1 MHISVLYLIC
11 FGSLLISV
19 ELFLLLRTG
28 DIDQSLKDATCIV
41 EIWVRNIG
49 YVCLYMAIFCK
60 LWRAYKVA
68 QFRKNQIIL
77 PKHVIGPFVVML
89 MAVIAVTITQT
100 ILDPPVW
107 QAKVVPG
114 IGNVG
119 LCLPS
124 ASYASLIGDRKS
136 NSLIN
141 NPYIWIEITEHSL
154 LLLCLTMMLLMAYK
168 ARRIPENISD
178 SRKVFQAVFTS
189 VFLSF
194 LMIGLD
200 WVGRQISNM
209 SMLIFARSLRHFFDA
224 ILYVGFLVV
233 PKIYIVWREKRI
245 RTGSDVT
252 DGRLPN
258 SILSTSRA
266 ESGGGGRVY
275 VRGVDLAS
283 GQVQILSGPSGD
295 TPNSL

>member
-1 MHISVLYLIC
+1 
-11 FGSLLISV
+11 
-19 ELFLLLRTG
+19 
-28 DIDQSLKDATCIV
+28 
-41 EIWVRNIG
+41 
-49 YVCLYMAIFCK
+49 MAIFCK

-89 MAVIAVTITQT
+89 MAVIAVTIAET
-100 ILDPPVW
+100 ILNPPVW
-107 QAKVVPG
+107 HAKVVPG
-114 IGNVG
+114 IGNTG
-119 LCLPS
+119 SCFPP
-124 ASYASLIGDRKS
+124 ASNATSIGDLKSKSLID
-136 NSLIN
+136 

-154 LLLCLTMMLLMAYK
+154 QLVCLIMMLLMAYK

-189 VFLSF
+189 LFLSF

-209 SMLIFARSLRHFFDA
+209 SMLIFARSLRPFFDA

-233 PKIYIVWREKRI
+233 PKIYIVWRDKRS
-245 RTGSDVT
+245 RMGSDVT
-252 DGRLPN
+252 DGRIPN

-283 GQVQILSGPSGD
+283 GQVQTLSSPNGG